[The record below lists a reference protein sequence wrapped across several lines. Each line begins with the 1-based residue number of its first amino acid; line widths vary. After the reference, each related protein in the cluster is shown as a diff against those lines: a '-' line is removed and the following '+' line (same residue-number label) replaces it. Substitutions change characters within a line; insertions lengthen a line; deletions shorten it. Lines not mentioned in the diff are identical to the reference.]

1 MTQSTTKINRN
12 LTVHVKTA
20 KGRKVSSTRWLQ
32 RQLNDPYVQLAK
44 LEGYR
49 SRAAYKIL
57 EIHDKYKIF
66 SKGQVVVDLG
76 AAPGGWSQVAAA
88 KINAD
93 KPWGGK
99 VLAIDLLSM
108 NPILGVTAL
117 QQNFLDLNNE
127 ELLSWLNGKKIDVV
141 LSDMAAS
148 ASGHTLTDHLK
159 IMQLCEDAFYFAQ
172 THLKE
177 GGSFI
182 AKILRGGT
190 ENELLNILKQHFRIV
205 KHFKPKSSRSDS
217 AEMYVVCSGFRI
229 KETQNQNE

>member
-1 MTQSTTKINRN
+1 MSEKTKIIRN

-44 LEGYR
+44 ASGYR

-66 SKGQVVVDLG
+66 TKGQVVVDLG
-76 AAPGGWSQVAAA
+76 AAPGGWSQVAAEKTA
-88 KINAD
+88 AG
-93 KPWGGK
+93 KPWGGQ
-99 VLAIDLLSM
+99 VLAIDLLEM
-108 NPILGVTAL
+108 DHIAGVTIL
-117 QQNFLDLNNE
+117 CQNFLSFSKEDT
-127 ELLSWLNGKKIDVV
+127 LSWLQGKKIDVV

-159 IMQLCEDAFYFAQ
+159 IMQLCEDAFFFAKE
-172 THLKE
+172 HLKE
-177 GGSFI
+177 GGSFV

-190 ENELLNILKQHFRIV
+190 ENELLHLLKLHFRQV
-205 KHFKPKSSRSDS
+205 KHFKPKSSRVDS
-217 AEMYVVCSGFRI
+217 AEMYVVCTGYRVISY
-229 KETQNQNE
+229 